1 MFKKTFFGFLL
12 IAIIAITN
20 STTLAQSPYHG
31 SGLIDVIQQ
40 MQEKQRKALT
50 GSWFVTVNST
60 ANQFNPSYLLLAINE
75 GGSAISSQQ
84 GEVTAYPNAIWGVP
98 VVQTPKFGSWSH
110 KGGREFALS
119 QFSLFYF
126 SLVRDTEPRSYL
138 GITKV
143 WMAVTLD
150 ETGNSFTA
158 TFVKAERINSAG
170 QLVPIPG
177 NGDLTMQG
185 TRITA
190 EPQP

>member
-1 MFKKTFFGFLL
+1 MLNKIFSTLSL
-12 IAIIAITN
+12 IVII
-20 STTLAQSPYHG
+20 SVLSSVTLAQSAPLS
-31 SGLIDVIQQ
+31 SGMLDVIQQ
-40 MQEKQRKALT
+40 AHEKQRKALT

-158 TFVKAERINSAG
+158 TYVKAERINFAG
-170 QLVPIPG
+170 QVVPIPG
-177 NGDLTMQG
+177 GGDLTMHG

>member
-1 MFKKTFFGFLL
+1 MLNKVFSTLSL
-12 IAIIAITN
+12 IVII
-20 STTLAQSPYHG
+20 SVLSSVTLAQSAPLS
-31 SGLIDVIQQ
+31 SGMLDVIQQ
-40 MQEKQRKALT
+40 AHEKQRKALT

-84 GEVTAYPNAIWGVP
+84 GEVTAYPNAVWGVP

-158 TFVKAERINSAG
+158 TYVKAERINFAG
-170 QLVPIPG
+170 QVVPIPG
-177 NGDLTMQG
+177 GGDLTMHG

>member
-1 MFKKTFFGFLL
+1 MFKKTLFVLFL
-12 IAIIAITN
+12 IAMTTFMN
-20 STTLAQSPYHG
+20 STTLAQFPPV
-31 SGLIDVIQQ
+31 SGGMLDVIQQ
-40 MQEKQRKALT
+40 AHEQQRKAFT

-60 ANQFNPSYLLLAINE
+60 ANQFNPSFMLMAINE
-75 GGSAISSQQ
+75 GGTMIGSQQ
-84 GEVTAYPNAIWGVP
+84 GEVTAYPNAMWGVP

-119 QFSLFYF
+119 EFSLFYF

-143 WMAVTLD
+143 WLAVTLD
-150 ETGNSFTA
+150 ESGNSFTA
-158 TFVKAERINSAG
+158 TFVKAERINFAG

-177 NGDLTMQG
+177 GGDLTIQG

>member
-1 MFKKTFFGFLL
+1 MFKKTLFVLL
-12 IAIIAITN
+12 LTAMTALMN
-20 STTLAQSPYHG
+20 STSVAQLPPL
-31 SGLIDVIQQ
+31 SGGMLDVIQQ
-40 MQEKQRKALT
+40 AHEQQRKAFT

-75 GGSAISSQQ
+75 GGTSITTQQ
-84 GEVTAYPNAIWGVP
+84 GEVTAYPNAVWSVP

-126 SLVRDTEPRSYL
+126 SLIRDTEPRSYL

-158 TFVKAERINSAG
+158 TLVKSERINFAG
-170 QLVPIPG
+170 QVVPIPG
-177 NGDLTMQG
+177 GGDLTMQG

>member
-1 MFKKTFFGFLL
+1 MLNKIFSTLSL
-12 IAIIAITN
+12 IVII
-20 STTLAQSPYHG
+20 SVLSSVTLAQSAPLS
-31 SGLIDVIQQ
+31 SGMLDVIQQ
-40 MQEKQRKALT
+40 AHEKQRKALT

-84 GEVTAYPNAIWGVP
+84 GEVTAYPNAVWGVP

-158 TFVKAERINSAG
+158 TYVKAERINFAG
-170 QLVPIPG
+170 QVVPIPG
-177 NGDLTMQG
+177 GGDLTMHG

>member
-1 MFKKTFFGFLL
+1 MLNKVFSTLSL
-12 IAIIAITN
+12 IVII
-20 STTLAQSPYHG
+20 SVLSSVTLAQSAPLS
-31 SGLIDVIQQ
+31 SGMLDVIQQ
-40 MQEKQRKALT
+40 AHEKQRKALT

-158 TFVKAERINSAG
+158 TYVKAERINFAG
-170 QLVPIPG
+170 QVVPIPG
-177 NGDLTMQG
+177 GGDLTMHG